1 MKKPMLALFS
11 TPNENYFFDVN
22 RNEVVPISDASYAY
36 LQQALGGKGTDLP
49 APAQVNMLKEQ
60 GYFSTESYIKEVRH
74 IYSDY
79 LSVFLARK
87 LTKITVQLTQNCNF
101 RCKYCIYSETHNTRQ
116 RSHSTERM
124 TWETAKKAIDFLRE
138 HSVDSPE
145 VNIGFYG
152 GEPLLEFPLLKKA
165 VEYSE
170 QQLTP

>member
-1 MKKPMLALFS
+1 MKLRQS
-11 TPNENYFFDVN
+11 RHE
-22 RNEVVPISDASYAY
+22 
-36 LQQALGGKGTDLP
+36 
-49 APAQVNMLKEQ
+49 VNMLKEQ

-170 QQLTP
+170 QQFEGKKLTFNITTNGTLLNDEMIYFFQEHDVWMIDMVR